1 MIIFGKETSEK
12 FSEIKK
18 STIFPNNHSDD
29 KIIKSIENIGNIT
42 PIGIRSDG
50 YNPHRVAIDG
60 VRIQL

>member
-1 MIIFGKETSEK
+1 MKNFQKL
-12 FSEIKK
+12 KK